1 MGELIIKYK
10 IDDIS
15 EVSSLSELEGGIYV
29 QYNNVILTKAI
40 NDENDDGYLGNFLF
54 SEIWKLIDGITD
66 LLNHKK
72 ITVYIVEMFMGFS
85 LEPENGQ
92 VKFSIIPVNLKGEF
106 ADDIINRYPC
116 GMKGCPIPSK
126 LLYNTIIKMGSEFI
140 NDLTIN
146 YNQLDQ
152 HGEIEAFKNTLKEA
166 EELVDEYNKTY

>member
-1 MGELIIKYK
+1 MDKLKIKYK
-10 IDDIS
+10 IDDTSDIPN
-15 EVSSLSELEGGIYV
+15 LYALEGGIYV
-29 QYNNVILTKAI
+29 EYNNVILTKAI
-40 NDENDDGYLGNFLF
+40 NVEDDDGYLGNFLF
-54 SEIWKLIDGITD
+54 SEIWGLIDGITD

-92 VKFSIIPVNLKGEF
+92 VKFSIIPVDLKGGF

-126 LLYNTIIKMGSEFI
+126 LLYNTIIKMGNEFI

-152 HGEIEAFKNTLKEA
+152 HGEIEAFKNTLKEV
-166 EELVDEYNKTY
+166 EELVDKYNKTH